1 MKSYVYLDVLFV
13 INLVVNYLMLLAAG
27 KMMGIAINTRRTVAA
42 SCLGGVYSA
51 MALVVPLQ
59 SFFSLP
65 ARFLFGLFMVALSY
79 PKVKGLSFVALS
91 GSFYLCSALVAG
103 TSMGLYAWSGA
114 RLINTSMFGQGYSS
128 VHWWTLALSLLIM
141 VSSGFLWRTM
151 GLRTVRPLP
160 LMQLELTVDGHCIL
174 LTGLVD
180 TGNDLRDPVSGLPVI
195 VVDWDSLREI
205 MPDEVSSFFLSTW
218 DSISARLVETN
229 IGKRLRL
236 IPYANVSGRR
246 GVLPGF
252 KPDGLVLVEKN
263 GQKVKKDAV
272 VGVSEDRLS
281 PQGLYQALLHPE
293 LISL

>member
-128 VHWWTLALSLLIM
+128 VHWWTLAP
-141 VSSGFLWRTM
+141 VSYTHLDVYKRQVFIGEEQPGS
-151 GLRTVRPLP
+151 
-160 LMQLELTVDGHCIL
+160 E
-174 LTGLVD
+174 TGLAVLESILAELEEEAKIAEYI
-180 TGNDLRDPVSGLPVI
+180 DLRFDKQ
-195 VVDWDSLREI
+195 
-205 MPDEVSSFFLSTW
+205 
-218 DSISARLVETN
+218 A
-229 IGKRLRL
+229 
-236 IPYANVSGRR
+236 
-246 GVLPGF
+246 
-252 KPDGLVLVEKN
+252 
-263 GQKVKKDAV
+263 VKLK
-272 VGVSEDRLS
+272 
-281 PQGLYQALLHPE
+281 
-293 LISL
+293 

>member
-1 MKSYVYLDVLFV
+1 MKSHVYLDVLFV

-160 LMQLELTVDGHCIL
+160 LMQLE
-174 LTGLVD
+174 
-180 TGNDLRDPVSGLPVI
+180 
-195 VVDWDSLREI
+195 
-205 MPDEVSSFFLSTW
+205 
-218 DSISARLVETN
+218 
-229 IGKRLRL
+229 
-236 IPYANVSGRR
+236 PYSRW
-246 GVLPGF
+246 P
-252 KPDGLVLVEKN
+252 
-263 GQKVKKDAV
+263 
-272 VGVSEDRLS
+272 
-281 PQGLYQALLHPE
+281 LHPTYRPGRHGQRSE
-293 LISL
+293 GSSIRAAGYCG